1 MKNAKTFFVKTT
13 TQKISEKEALKL
25 YFDLLIPGIAVL
37 EELKGKARGKRNNIL
52 NALKKINLE
61 SAFYWC
67 LFKLLR

>member
-25 YFDLLIPGIAVL
+25 YFDLLIPDIAVL

-52 NALKKINLE
+52 NALKKIRI
-61 SAFYWC
+61 SFYWC
-67 LFKLLR
+67 LFKLLQ